1 MMEIDLNSDLGE
13 GFGPWRMGDDQA
25 LMDVISSA
33 NIACGYHAGDPVI
46 MDRTVRLALERGIDV
61 GAHVGFPDLMG
72 FGRRQ
77 IQADPSDLAKYVLYQ
92 LGALAG
98 IAKACGHQMTHM
110 SFHGA
115 LGNMAAS
122 DLALAESLV
131 RAVADFDPGLI
142 ISTSTDTAIERAADS
157 VGLRVATTF
166 LADRAYNADGSL
178 VSRKLP
184 GAVIHDTQ
192 AVLQR
197 VAQVLNERCVTSIDG
212 RKLPMKV
219 RSILLHGDTPGA
231 VELARTVRRSIESA
245 GGSVVPVSKLAP

>member
-1 MMEIDLNSDLGE
+1 MEIDLNSDLGE

>member
-1 MMEIDLNSDLGE
+1 MEIDLNSDLGE

-142 ISTSTDTAIERAADS
+142 ISTSTDTAIERAADG